1 MAAVEM
7 EACWEGTLQALVV
20 VGASH
25 RSSSLATRERLFI
38 EEAAV
43 PEILATL
50 RAAGFEQA
58 LVLSTCDRT
67 EVAAID
73 GTPDG
78 NPDAARQRITAV
90 LAQHAGLPAADI
102 TPEFYIF
109 VGEQAVR
116 HIFRVTASLDSLV
129 IGEPHVQGQVKAS
142 HRAAQRAAMTGSELE
157 AVFQA
162 AYAVAKRVRSETGV
176 TRRAVSLA
184 SAAAETA
191 RRLHG
196 ELNRCSGL
204 LLGTGEIGELIAE
217 ILRAK
222 GLGHLVVIHP
232 QAARAE
238 AVARHLGCHV
248 SSYESLAQCLVNA
261 DIVVTA
267 LGARQVVLS
276 PETMRTTLFQR
287 RQRPVFVVDAALPG
301 DVDPAVDRLDGIFR
315 YTLGDLE
322 RIAMEGR
329 AYRKTEF
336 HAAMRI
342 VDEAVGLFVRDR
354 AARAAGPVLAALHG
368 HFEAVRE
375 RALRDAGGDAEKAT
389 QLLINRLLHRP
400 SAILRALAI
409 RQGARQSEFRA
420 AQRALQRLFGLA
432 GEDDAEDGAAEDKE

>member
-1 MAAVEM
+1 MD
-7 EACWEGTLQALVV
+7 ACQQGTLQALVV

-25 RSSSLATRERLFI
+25 RSSSLATREHLFV
-38 EEAAV
+38 EEAAM
-43 PEILATL
+43 PEMLARL

-58 LVLSTCDRT
+58 LILSTCDRT

-78 NPDAARQRITAV
+78 HPGAAEQRIATV
-90 LAQHAGLPAADI
+90 LAQHAGLSAVDI
-102 TPEFYIF
+102 APELYMF

-129 IGEPHVQGQVKAS
+129 IGEPHVQGQLKAS

-157 AVFQA
+157 AVLQA

-176 TRRAVSLA
+176 TRGAVSLA
-184 SAAAETA
+184 SAAAEMA

-222 GLGHLVVIHP
+222 GLAHLVVIHP
-232 QAARAE
+232 QAPQAE

-248 SSYESLAQCLVNA
+248 SRYESLAECLVNA

-267 LGARQVVLS
+267 LGTRQVVLS
-276 PETMRTTLFQR
+276 AETLRATLFRR
-287 RQRPVFVVDAALPG
+287 RQRPVFIVDAALPG

-315 YTLGDLE
+315 YTLADLE

-329 AYRKTEF
+329 AYRRTEF
-336 HAAMRI
+336 SSAMRI
-342 VDEAVGLFVRDR
+342 VDEAVELFVRDR
-354 AARAAGPVLAALHG
+354 AARAAGPMLAALHG

-400 SAILRALAI
+400 SVALRAFAV
-409 RQGARQSEFRA
+409 RQGAHQGEFRA

-432 GEDDAEDGAAEDKE
+432 GEDDAEDKAAEDKE

>member
-1 MAAVEM
+1 MAA
-7 EACWEGTLQALVV
+7 CREGMLQALVV

-25 RSSSLATRERLFI
+25 RSSTLAMRDHLFV
-38 EEAAV
+38 EESAM
-43 PEILATL
+43 PEVLARL

-58 LVLSTCDRT
+58 LILSTCDRT

-73 GTPDG
+73 GAPEG
-78 NPDAARQRITAV
+78 HPDAAEQRIAAV
-90 LAQHAGLPAADI
+90 LALHAGLPTADVI
-102 TPEFYIF
+102 PELYTF

-142 HRAAQRAAMTGSELE
+142 HRAAQRAAMAGSELE
-157 AVFQA
+157 AVLQA

-176 TRRAVSLA
+176 TRGAVSLA
-184 SAAAETA
+184 SAAAEMA
-191 RRLHG
+191 QRLHG

-232 QAARAE
+232 QAPRAE

-248 SSYESLAQCLVNA
+248 SRYESLAECLVNA

-267 LGARQVVLS
+267 LGTRQVVLS
-276 PETMRTTLFQR
+276 AETLRATLFRR

-329 AYRKTEF
+329 AHRKSEIG
-336 HAAMRI
+336 AAMRI
-342 VDEAVGLFVRDR
+342 VDEAVELFVRDR

-368 HFEAVRE
+368 PFEAVRE

-400 SAILRALAI
+400 SVALRALVV
-409 RQGARQSEFRA
+409 RQGAHQGEFRA

-432 GEDDAEDGAAEDKE
+432 VEDDAEDKAAEDKE

>member
-1 MAAVEM
+1 MAA
-7 EACWEGTLQALVV
+7 CREGMLQALVV

-25 RSSSLATRERLFI
+25 RSSTLAMRDHLFV
-38 EEAAV
+38 EESAI
-43 PEILATL
+43 PEVLARL

-58 LVLSTCDRT
+58 LILSTCDRT

-73 GTPDG
+73 GAPEG
-78 NPDAARQRITAV
+78 HPDAAEQRIAAV
-90 LAQHAGLPAADI
+90 LAHHAGLPAADVV
-102 TPEFYIF
+102 PELYTF

-142 HRAAQRAAMTGSELE
+142 HRAAQCAAMAGSELE
-157 AVFQA
+157 AVLQA
-162 AYAVAKRVRSETGV
+162 AYAAAKRVRSETGI
-176 TRRAVSLA
+176 TRGAVSLA
-184 SAAAETA
+184 SAAAEMA

-196 ELNRCSGL
+196 ELSRCSGL
-204 LLGTGEIGELIAE
+204 LIGAGEIGELIAE

-232 QAARAE
+232 QARQAE
-238 AVARHLGCHV
+238 TVARHLGCHV
-248 SSYESLAQCLVNA
+248 SRYATLAECLVNA

-267 LGARQVVLS
+267 LGTRQVVLGA
-276 PETMRTTLFQR
+276 ETLRATLFRR

-329 AYRKTEF
+329 AYRETEF
-336 HAAMRI
+336 NAAMCI
-342 VDEAVGLFVRDR
+342 IDEAVELFVRNQ
-354 AARAAGPVLAALHG
+354 AVRAAGPVLAALHG

-375 RALRDAGGDAEKAT
+375 QALRDAGGDAEKAT
-389 QLLINRLLHRP
+389 QLLINRLLYRP
-400 SAILRALAI
+400 STTLRALAI
-409 RQGARQSEFRA
+409 GQDAQQGEFRA
-420 AQRALQRLFGLA
+420 AQQALERLFGLTA
-432 GEDDAEDGAAEDKE
+432 EIDAEDGAAEDKE

>member
-1 MAAVEM
+1 MD
-7 EACWEGTLQALVV
+7 ACPQGTVQALVV

-25 RSSSLATRERLFI
+25 RSSSLATREHLFV
-38 EEAAV
+38 EEAAM
-43 PEILATL
+43 PGMLARL
-50 RAAGFEQA
+50 RAAGFAQA
-58 LVLSTCDRT
+58 LILSTCDRT

-73 GTPDG
+73 ATPDG
-78 NPDAARQRITAV
+78 DPGAAEQRIAAV
-90 LAQHAGLPAADI
+90 LAGHAGLSAADI
-102 TPEFYIF
+102 APELYMF

-129 IGEPHVQGQVKAS
+129 VGEPHVQGQVKAS
-142 HRAAQRAAMTGSELE
+142 HRAARRAAMTGSELE
-157 AVFQA
+157 AVLQA

-176 TRRAVSLA
+176 TRGAVSLA
-184 SAAAETA
+184 SAAAEMA
-191 RRLHG
+191 QRLHG

-232 QAARAE
+232 QAPRAE

-248 SSYESLAQCLVNA
+248 SRYESLAECLVNA

-267 LGARQVVLS
+267 LGTRQVVLS
-276 PETMRTTLFQR
+276 AETLRATLFRR

-329 AYRKTEF
+329 AHRKSEIG
-336 HAAMRI
+336 AAMRI
-342 VDEAVGLFVRDR
+342 VDEAVELFIRDR
-354 AARAAGPVLAALHG
+354 AARAAGPMLAALHG

-400 SAILRALAI
+400 SVALRALVV
-409 RQGARQSEFRA
+409 RQGAHQGEFRA
-420 AQRALQRLFGLA
+420 AQQALQRLFGLA
-432 GEDDAEDGAAEDKE
+432 AEDDAEDKAAEDKE